1 MVTAAHLK
9 ETLGRPG
16 LLRAAADLGALAD
29 RVRDGLPYTA
39 LDALAERFDIPLREL
54 TTVLDLPE
62 RTMARRKREGRLRA
76 GESDRLF
83 RVARLA
89 ALAEEILGDTAK
101 AARWLRRPNRA
112 LGGKTPLRALDTDLG
127 ASQVETVLHRVEH
140 GVFS

>member
-9 ETLGRPG
+9 EALGGG
-16 LLRAAADLGALAD
+16 LRGATDLGALAD
-29 RVRDGLPYTA
+29 RVRDGLPYPA
-39 LDALAERFDIPLREL
+39 LDAVAKRFDIPIREL
-54 TTVLDLPE
+54 TAVLDLPE

-83 RVARLA
+83 RVARVA
-89 ALAEEILGDTAK
+89 ALAEEILGDKTK
-101 AARWLRRPNRA
+101 AARWLRRPNRV
-112 LGGKTPLRALDTDLG
+112 LGGKTPLQALDTDLG

>member
-1 MVTAAHLK
+1 MVTAARLR
-9 ETLGRPG
+9 ETLGGPRVFSG
-16 LLRAAADLGALAD
+16 TQDLGAIVD
-29 RVRDGLPYTA
+29 WVREGLPYAA
-39 LDALAERFDIPLREL
+39 LQAVAKHFDIPLREL

-76 GESDRLF
+76 GESDRLL
-83 RVARLA
+83 RVARVA
-89 ALAEEILGDTAK
+89 ALAEEILGDRAK

-112 LGGKTPLRALDTDLG
+112 LGDKTPLQALDTDLG